1 MKGKGEC
8 TSNQNTITC
17 FVEAAFYLKIH
28 PFANIHFNIV
38 NKNRICRDNA
48 TSMLNSCTELLSYNE
63 LSFLRPLSTQA
74 LRCIY
79 RKHRSTVQFNSSL
92 TKLLARH

>member
-1 MKGKGEC
+1 M
-8 TSNQNTITC
+8 
-17 FVEAAFYLKIH
+17 KIH

-74 LRCIY
+74 IRCIY